1 MILYQKASLHG
12 RSDKAG
18 VEVRSSG
25 VYGRYLAR
33 TECVRK
39 WGWGGDTGS
48 PSWKETSKCVM
59 CLILVVNTT
68 GSPSLLQCWK
78 KLWF

>member
-1 MILYQKASLHG
+1 MILYQKASLRG

-39 WGWGGDTGS
+39 WGWGSDTGL
-48 PSWKETSKCVM
+48 PSWKETSKCVTR
-59 CLILVVNTT
+59 LTLAVNTT
-68 GSPSLLQCWK
+68 GSPPPLQYWK
-78 KLWF
+78 ELWF